1 MFIKIRPLLCSLFF
15 LLSLEVII
23 FFPSWVFWIMGII
36 LVFSAWMGKT
46 MGKRWIF
53 SITPSFFALSCIG
66 LFYLISS
73 NLEEQVFVIL
83 SSSIYYLG
91 LYGTNR
97 LGLYEK
103 DQTALAMLI
112 VTLTATIFFSFASFY
127 GIYLNFLVPTYILM
141 LAYFLVTFLISLA
154 YFFLIQDNKKT
165 VLIYSLILAL
175 IMSELIWTMNFWP
188 FGYLTTGII
197 ALILYYILWDL
208 IRSHFL
214 NILSKKRV
222 VINLFFFFLLI
233 VSILITSKWLPII

>member
-1 MFIKIRPLLCSLFF
+1 MFIRIRPLLFSLFF
-15 LLSLEVII
+15 LLSLEVIV

-36 LVFSAWMGKT
+36 LVFSAWTGIT

-53 SITPSFFALSCIG
+53 SIIPFFFALSCIG
-66 LFYLISS
+66 LLYLVSLNI
-73 NLEEQVFVIL
+73 EEQIFIFL
-83 SSSIYYLG
+83 SFLIYYLG

-97 LGLYEK
+97 LGLYVK
-103 DQTALAMLI
+103 DKTALAMLMT
-112 VTLTATIFFSFASFY
+112 TLTATMFFSFSSFY
-127 GIYLNFLVPTYILM
+127 GIYLNFLVPIYILM
-141 LAYFLVTFLISLA
+141 LAYFLITFLISLA
-154 YFFLIQDNKKT
+154 YFSLIQDDKKT
-165 VLIYSLILAL
+165 VLLYSLILAL

-222 VINLFFFFLLI
+222 VINMVFFSLLI
-233 VSILITSKWLPII
+233 TFILITSKWLPII

>member
-1 MFIKIRPLLCSLFF
+1 
-15 LLSLEVII
+15 
-23 FFPSWVFWIMGII
+23 
-36 LVFSAWMGKT
+36 

-53 SITPSFFALSCIG
+53 SIIPFFLALSCIG
-66 LFYLISS
+66 LLYLVSL
-73 NLEEQVFVIL
+73 NLEEQIFIIL
-83 SSSIYYLG
+83 SSLIYYLG

-97 LGLYEK
+97 LGLYAK
-103 DQTALAMLI
+103 DQTALAML
-112 VTLTATIFFSFASFY
+112 VAALTVTIFFSFSSFY
-127 GIYLNFLVPTYILM
+127 GIYLNFLVPTYVLM

-154 YFFLIQDNKKT
+154 YFFLIQNDKKM

-222 VINLFFFFLLI
+222 VINLLFFFLLI
-233 VSILITSKWLPII
+233 ISVLITSKWLPTI